1 MNPEFQRNLWLDAS
15 PRRAI
20 WAGVTVLLV
29 YFAVALLVRDGRHGA
44 AIFTGVGIAVF
55 VVCAVIWAGRANV

>member
-1 MNPEFQRNLWLDAS
+1 MNPEFQRHLWLDAS

-29 YFAVALLVRDGRHGA
+29 YFAVALLSRDLIVPGGTPRA
-44 AIFTGVGIAVF
+44 AAD
-55 VVCAVIWAGRANV
+55 WSSE

>member
-29 YFAVALLVRDGRHGA
+29 YFAAACSTALGVSASVTERERA
-44 AIFTGVGIAVF
+44 A
-55 VVCAVIWAGRANV
+55 